1 MHGYY
6 SQADN
11 SHLIKVTT
19 TWINEALRPVG
30 NNQYLS
36 KNQAQQEV
44 VATLSSFLDFNFE
57 KYHLIKT
64 ITQNNAAIMVVRV
77 AIWDSENG

>member
-1 MHGYY
+1 MSTYMLKC
-6 SQADN
+6 A
-11 SHLIKVTT
+11 T
-19 TWINEALRPVG
+19 
-30 NNQYLS
+30 
-36 KNQAQQEV
+36 

-77 AIWDSENG
+77 AI